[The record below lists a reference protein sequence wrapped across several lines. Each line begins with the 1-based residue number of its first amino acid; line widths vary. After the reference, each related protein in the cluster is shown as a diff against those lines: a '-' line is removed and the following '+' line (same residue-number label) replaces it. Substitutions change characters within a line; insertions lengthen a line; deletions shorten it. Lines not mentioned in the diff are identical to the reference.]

1 MRRTLKKL
9 EILGI
14 PLSPLASYD
23 EAVDHVVERV
33 RGGQKTFCVA
43 LTPEKSQR
51 AHRDDE
57 LKQIIQSAE
66 IQICDGVGVAI
77 AARVLHGRKVARV
90 TGVELF
96 TKLLI
101 RAEAEDLAVFLLGA
115 SPESNAGACEEIGQ
129 MCPRLR
135 IVGSQHGYFEDAAT
149 VVEAINASG
158 ADMLFV
164 AMGSPRQEKWIA
176 RHRDKLAVPFRMG
189 VGGSFDVLSGAA
201 TRAPRLFRRTGT
213 EFLYRFVKEPKRWRR
228 ELYALAFC
236 ARVFRAKVF
245 G

>member
-1 MRRTLKKL
+1 
-9 EILGI
+9 
-14 PLSPLASYD
+14 
-23 EAVDHVVERV
+23 
-33 RGGQKTFCVA
+33 
-43 LTPEKSQR
+43 
-51 AHRDDE
+51 
-57 LKQIIQSAE
+57 
-66 IQICDGVGVAI
+66 VAI

-115 SPESNAGACEEIGQ
+115 SPESNAGACKEIGQ

-135 IVGSQHGYFEDAAT
+135 IVGSQHGYFDDDAK
-149 VVEAINASG
+149 VVETINASA

-176 RHRDKLAVPFRMG
+176 SHRDELAVPFRMG
-189 VGGSFDVLSGAA
+189 VGGSFDVLSGTAK
-201 TRAPRLFRRTGT
+201 RAPQVFCRTGT

-228 ELYALAFC
+228 ELHALAFC
-236 ARVFRAKVF
+236 ARVFRAKVL